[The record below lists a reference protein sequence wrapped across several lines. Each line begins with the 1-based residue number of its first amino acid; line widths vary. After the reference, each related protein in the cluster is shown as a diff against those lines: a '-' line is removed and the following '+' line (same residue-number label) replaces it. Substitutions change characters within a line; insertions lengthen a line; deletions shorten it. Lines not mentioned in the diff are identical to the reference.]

1 VFTALKVK
9 HEIRESEINFTR
21 VEGCIMST
29 RITKVLAAT
38 AMAVSV
44 GVLAAPAASA
54 ETTPSDLATPVWG
67 SVVLC
72 FPLGSVV
79 WCI

>member
-1 VFTALKVK
+1 MT
-9 HEIRESEINFTR
+9 
-21 VEGCIMST
+21 T

-54 ETTPSDLATPVWG
+54 ETPSDLATPVWG

>member
-1 VFTALKVK
+1 
-9 HEIRESEINFTR
+9 
-21 VEGCIMST
+21 MST

-72 FPLGSVV
+72 LPLGSAV